1 MARKNAALLYAQ
13 TAAREI
19 VAEQTRVRL
28 MLGFDAAI
36 IAANEVFHMGP
47 GRAAAFAN
55 AYNSAMEEL
64 AAMYVDAGDGDRDMS
79 YAKGKRDEVIK
90 RIVGEENFVPFD
102 QAYTAAYMDEL
113 RRVRVLTEMT
123 NVEGE
128 KT

>member
-36 IAANEVFHMGP
+36 YAAHEVFGMGP
-47 GRAAAFAN
+47 GRAAAFAE

-64 AAMYVDAGDGDRDMS
+64 AQLYITDGNDDRDMV
-79 YAKGKRDEVIK
+79 YAKAKRDETMRK
-90 RIVGEENFVPFD
+90 IVGEQNFVPFD
-102 QAYTAAYMDEL
+102 LSYGETWIDEL
-113 RRVRVLTEMT
+113 KRVRVMQRKSQELDA
-123 NVEGE
+123 
-128 KT
+128 